1 MVLTQP
7 LFDAANLALAH
18 VIFERMIWDQL
29 GLNPVRLWFVSP
41 SMAPVLRPAAGVR
54 PGTLAVEDQGHR
66 QQKFYPFSVR
76 LHWHWFGGR
85 ARLSRLPG
93 V

>member
-1 MVLTQP
+1 MVLTRT
-7 LFDAANLALAH
+7 LFDAANQPSAH
-18 VIFERMIWDQL
+18 VIFERTIWDQL
-29 GLNPVRLWFVSP
+29 SLNPVRLWFVWP

-54 PGTLAVEDQGHR
+54 PGTLAVENQGHR

-76 LHWHWFGGR
+76 SHWHRFGGR
-85 ARLSRLPG
+85 ARPSRLPG